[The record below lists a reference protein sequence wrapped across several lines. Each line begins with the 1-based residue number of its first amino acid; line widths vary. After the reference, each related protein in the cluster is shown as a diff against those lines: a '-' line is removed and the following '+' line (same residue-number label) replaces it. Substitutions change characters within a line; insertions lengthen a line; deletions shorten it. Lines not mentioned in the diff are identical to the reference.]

1 MQAYSWLTGI
11 VMSLALSSMGQAQ
24 TYPDK
29 PVHFIAPTAPGS
41 APDIITRLVADK
53 LGQLWGQPVIT
64 ENRPGG
70 NGIIG
75 MNYLTRSKP
84 DGYTL
89 AMYHAAAAVTTP
101 YLYEAAKF
109 DIERDTELVA
119 TLAYTPMLL
128 VTTPNTAYKSI
139 TDLLNAAKT
148 GEASDLVIGSPTRGS
163 IPSLSVYLMGQ
174 QAQRDFRQISFSGTS
189 QALQTLIKGDIPV
202 YIDGVAPLV
211 PLVRSGKLVALG
223 ISADRKLPGFEK
235 VPLIKDIVPGVVTS
249 GWFAV
254 FAPKNTPASVLERLH
269 VSINQV
275 LQDPEVQDRLAGLG
289 TFVMTQSREQGR
301 AFVHAEKK
309 KWGEVIGK
317 ANVKAE

>member
-1 MQAYSWLTGI
+1 MKAYSWLATI
-11 VMSLALSSMGQAQ
+11 ALAIALPCISQAQ
-24 TYPDK
+24 NYPDK

-109 DIERDTELVA
+109 DIERDTEFVA

-139 TDLLNAAKT
+139 ADVLNAAKT
-148 GEASDLVIGSPTRGS
+148 GDASELVVGSPTRGS

-174 QAQRDFRQISFSGTS
+174 LAQRDIRQISFSGTS

-223 ISADRKLPGFEK
+223 ISADKQLPGFEN
-235 VPLIKDIVPGVVTS
+235 VPLIKDTVPGVVTS

-254 FAPKNTPASVLERLH
+254 FAPKNTPDAVLERLH
-269 VSINQV
+269 TSINQV
-275 LQDPEVQDRLAGLG
+275 LKDSDVQDRLAGLG
-289 TFVMTQSREQGR
+289 TFVMAQSREQGR
-301 AFVHAEKK
+301 AFVQAEKK

>member
-1 MQAYSWLTGI
+1 MKAYSWLAT
-11 VMSLALSSMGQAQ
+11 VALAIALPCISQAQ
-24 TYPDK
+24 NYPDK

-109 DIERDTELVA
+109 DIERDTEFVA

-139 TDLLNAAKT
+139 ADVLNAAKT
-148 GEASDLVIGSPTRGS
+148 GDASELVVGSPTRGS

-174 QAQRDFRQISFSGTS
+174 LAQRDIRQISFSGTS

-223 ISADRKLPGFEK
+223 ISADKQLPGFEN
-235 VPLIKDIVPGVVTS
+235 VPLIKDTVPGVVTS

-254 FAPKNTPASVLERLH
+254 FAPKNTPDAVLERLH
-269 VSINQV
+269 TSINQV
-275 LQDPEVQDRLAGLG
+275 LKDSDVQDRLAGLG
-289 TFVMTQSREQGR
+289 TFVMAQSREQGR
-301 AFVHAEKK
+301 AFVQAEKK